1 MLDTKKILA
10 ENISALLSTRS
21 DVSRLELARQMKV
34 GDGTLGNIKYGKGN
48 PTVEVLEQIAR
59 FFNLEAWQLLVPK
72 MGLKGSLE
80 GYLQPDPHSEATLQM
95 EVKLQRL
102 EELNKVIGS
111 RDASVE
117 DRMQA
122 VAERIELEKFITEE
136 AGKRYKAREEKGDF
150 YSPYSFRD
158 KKK

>member
-10 ENISALLSTRS
+10 ENISALLATRP
-21 DVSRLELARQMKV
+21 DLPRMEIARQMKV

-48 PTVEVLEQIAR
+48 PTIEVLEQIAK

-80 GYLQPDPHSEATLQM
+80 GYLQQDPSSDATLQM

-111 RDASVE
+111 RDASIE
-117 DRMQA
+117 DRVQA
-122 VAERIELEKFITEE
+122 VAERIEIEKFITEE
-136 AGKRYKAREEKGDF
+136 AGKRFKLREERGDF
-150 YSPYSFRD
+150 YSPYSLRN